1 MTLTAMACQ
10 ANMLDS
16 SGELARLNEDY
27 AAILEWQDI
36 VVRALHNPKMSAHYF
51 RLFVAF
57 IDDHPELLQEVGLRK
72 EIEVISIREHAGDMA
87 EKTAGRFFK
96 DLAEIGAIKYETP
109 FDKELGKRR
118 SFVTSLSSLSYPE
131 SFDTNTPSRKRRA
144 KEAEEK
150 AEKQF
155 KDPRKLWF
163 CEVCG
168 GDLFYDATPH
178 CKSCGHV
185 HATIKDIPAAEI
197 TIEAEVHEIAE
208 GDDAWL
214 NEWDTPTIE
223 VQAVRPGAIQQQ
235 QLPET
240 PRPAP
245 ASVGKHPRGIACPD
259 CHSLN
264 HWKAVPTTYRDEPIY
279 VCAICYPD

>member
-10 ANMLDS
+10 ANMSDS
-16 SGELARLNEDY
+16 VSELARLNEDY
-27 AAILEWQDI
+27 AAILEWQDV

-57 IDDHPELLQEVGLRK
+57 VDDHPELLQQIGLRK

-96 DLAEIGAIKYETP
+96 DLAEIGAIEYETP

-118 SFVTSLSSLSYPE
+118 SFVTSLSALSYPE
-131 SFDTNTPSRKRRA
+131 GFDTNTPSRKRRA

-155 KDPRKLWF
+155 KDPRKLWH
-163 CEVCG
+163 CEICG
-168 GDLFYDATPH
+168 GDLLYDATPH

-185 HATIKDIPAAEI
+185 HAAIKDIPAAEI
-197 TIEAEVHEIAE
+197 TIEAEVHEVVE
-208 GDDAWL
+208 GKDWL
-214 NEWDTPTIE
+214 NDWDTPAIE
-223 VQAVRPGAIQQQ
+223 VQAVSPAVQQQ

-245 ASVGKHPRGIACPD
+245 IIFGKHPRGIACPD

-264 HWKAVPTTYRDEPIY
+264 HWYAVTTDWGGEMHYCG
-279 VCAICYPD
+279 VCMPPEGA